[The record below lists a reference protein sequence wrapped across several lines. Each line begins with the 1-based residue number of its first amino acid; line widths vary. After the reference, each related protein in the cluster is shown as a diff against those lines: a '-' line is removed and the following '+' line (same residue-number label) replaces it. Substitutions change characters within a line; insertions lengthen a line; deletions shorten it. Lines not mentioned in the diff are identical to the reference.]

1 MAGVDLNAV
10 GKVSQPLEYSYT
22 WKDVVLYAVGIGAG
36 NDDLDFVYEKKLK
49 VYPTFATIIAQPA
62 LAWSLFEGKV
72 DFTRLLHAEH
82 KIVLHREIPREGRL
96 FTKARI
102 AKIYDKVKHALM
114 IVEAETRTESGEHL
128 FDNIAGFLI
137 RGAGG
142 FGGERGPK
150 AGNEPPQ
157 REPDFVDQLTTW
169 KDQNVIYRLS
179 GDLNPLHIDPDFAKL
194 AGFDKPILH
203 GLCTF
208 GFACRSTLRKL
219 CGNDP
224 SKIKSFEVRFSG
236 VVFPG
241 DTIVTE
247 GWKADDEGKKYIIQS
262 KNQHGNVVLSNGMVE
277 LR

>member
-1 MAGVDLNAV
+1 MVGVDLNAV

-22 WKDVVLYAVGIGAG
+22 WKDVVLYAIGIGAG

-96 FTKARI
+96 FTTARI

-114 IVEAETRTESGEHL
+114 VVEAETRTESGEHL

-157 REPDFVDQLTTW
+157 REPDFADQLTTW
-169 KDQNVIYRLS
+169 RDQNVIYRLS

-208 GFACRSTLRKL
+208 GFACRSILRKL

-247 GWKADDEGKKYIIQS
+247 GWRADGEGKKYVIQS